1 MKNLTSRQ
9 AARRAIET
17 GEIAVGKWV
26 TFTEGVFQVTEVYDP
41 NHYNLVVDAKEVMFD
56 EEDPD
61 EYYLADDEHRWTL
74 ADLVG
79 AEI

>member
-1 MKNLTSRQ
+1 MKALNSRQ

-17 GEIAVGKWV
+17 GEIKVGTWI

-41 NHYNLVVDAKEVMFD
+41 NNYDLVVDAKEVMFD
-56 EEDPD
+56 EDDPD
-61 EYYLADDEHRWTL
+61 NYYLSEDENRWTL

>member
-1 MKNLTSRQ
+1 MKILTSRQ
-9 AARRAIET
+9 AVRRAIET
-17 GEIAVGKWV
+17 GEIAVDKWI

-41 NHYNLVVDAKEVMFD
+41 DNYNLVVDAKEVMFD

-61 EYYLADDEHRWTL
+61 KYSLGDEHRWTL
-74 ADLVG
+74 SDLIG